1 MMGDVISVLTRDNWW
16 LIVVIIIVVVFV
28 AILIRSDDR

>member
-1 MMGDVISVLTRDNWW
+1 MIDTISALTRDNWW
-16 LIVVIIIVVVFV
+16 LILVVIIVVVFV